1 MSEEKRKCPGCAEEI
16 PANATVC
23 EYCGEKFNSFLET
36 EQTMEKPELYNP
48 KAAANWSL
56 LFTPIFGAYVIKSN
70 WKMLGQEQRE
80 KRSRIWLITLSVIY
94 IVAMFFLDES
104 VAGLYLLPL
113 AAWYF
118 VECRSQIKYLTEN
131 RIDYQKKKWK
141 SIALKAAGIL
151 VGIWALFI
159 IMGLL
164 FGEPT
169 LDCSSNQAFTES
181 GEVIVEYLKDDI
193 GGEEL
198 GKKAQYGDL
207 SKDEEALLMKFAKIV
222 QFFNIYAPRNIP
234 DAVVKKIDG
243 MTASDLLDY
252 VDEHYSL
259 SKGGWL
265 TRTKE

>member
-141 SIALKAAGIL
+141 PLIQKAAC
-151 VGIWALFI
+151 VWAAAMVLCFI
-159 IMGLL
+159 ILALCG
-164 FGEPT
+164 GGGPT
-169 LDCSSNQAFTES
+169 LDYSSPGAYRQSCKE
-181 GEVIVEYLKDDI
+181 IIEYLGKEFKDKYKGKNPDDLTEKEKKEI
-193 GGEEL
+193 AQVMVL
-198 GKKAQYGDL
+198 GVFLDYEHDNNLKKT
-207 SKDEEALLMKFAKIV
+207 
-222 QFFNIYAPRNIP
+222 
-234 DAVVKKIDG
+234 IDG
-243 MTASDLLDY
+243 MSAHELLKFVNENYWIDPLGQLHE
-252 VDEHYSL
+252 VE
-259 SKGGWL
+259 
-265 TRTKE
+265 